1 MNQGQPPWHSC
12 RLQLA
17 QTLQTL
23 QSANKP
29 LRQEGSD
36 STRQHD
42 DVVHLVQSRIA
53 AVRSALLSKPARV
66 ALDDAS
72 HKADESAATPR
83 FARTGTSCLDET
95 ADGDTDA
102 GGRWEDKA
110 AGAGAA
116 QRMFHDAVA
125 AHEQLDFAAAMPLFK
140 LAGEAGHG
148 ASCAYLAL
156 YLIEGRGCTR
166 DVHKAWAHACKGAE
180 LKDADSMGLKAR

>member
-23 QSANKP
+23 QSGNKP
-29 LRQEGSD
+29 LRQEESSD
-36 STRQHD
+36 TRQHD

-53 AVRSALLSKPARV
+53 AVKSALVSKPARV

-83 FARTGTSCLDET
+83 FTRTGTSCLDET

-102 GGRWEDKA
+102 GGRWEH
-110 AGAGAA
+110 
-116 QRMFHDAVA
+116 Q
-125 AHEQLDFAAAMPLFK
+125 
-140 LAGEAGHG
+140 
-148 ASCAYLAL
+148 
-156 YLIEGRGCTR
+156 T
-166 DVHKAWAHACKGAE
+166 
-180 LKDADSMGLKAR
+180 